1 MKQMVKRWAGSIAFG
16 IVGVSFCW
24 GIGHAADAIKVAVV
38 DQQAV
43 MEKSVAGKRA
53 LEELKSY
60 SSTRQK
66 IIETDDQELK
76 ELERNLQP
84 DATAKLSDAEKQAK
98 QEAFRAKLEPYQRRI
113 QAFNQE
119 IQAKQR
125 EMIAEYSKKIQA
137 AALVVA
143 EKAGYVA
150 VLDKGT
156 DATIRIVIYHQPGID
171 LTDQVVKEFDR
182 QQK

>member
-1 MKQMVKRWAGSIAFG
+1 MRQTVERWVGAIAFG
-16 IVGVSFCW
+16 FL
-24 GIGHAADAIKVAVV
+24 GIGFWWGTGQAASEIKVGVV

-43 MEKSVAGKRA
+43 MERSVAGKRA
-53 LEELKSY
+53 LDELKSY

-66 IIETDDQELK
+66 IIDMDDQELK
-76 ELERNLQP
+76 EMERTLQP

-98 QEAFRAKLEPYQRRI
+98 QEAFRAKLEAYQRRI
-113 QAFNQE
+113 QSFNQE
-119 IQAKQR
+119 IQGKQR
-125 EMIAEYSKKIQA
+125 ELLAEFSKKIRD
-137 AALVVA
+137 AALTVA
-143 EKAGYVA
+143 EKAGYTA
-150 VLDKGT
+150 VLDKGN